1 MKMIHLNA
9 KIISRGGE
17 KPQSAVAFAA
27 YRSGT
32 KIYCEYD
39 GEIKDFS
46 RKGHVIYSEILLPEY
61 ALKEFADR
69 SVLWNAVENFEKG
82 SRAQLSR
89 EIEFSLPCELDVDE
103 RLKAAKKL
111 AEFFRDKGMVVD
123 MNLHNPDHENPNPHC
138 HLMLTM
144 RPFQKDGTFLEKKCW
159 REYELDKN
167 GQKIPTKK
175 GNDYKS
181 HKVYATDWDDKG
193 NVEKW
198 RALWA
203 DIETDFYRKNG
214 YEITAEHRSFER
226 QGIDLL
232 PTIHMGAAVTAMERR
247 DIKTQIG
254 NMNREI
260 KKINELII
268 SSMENIERLTDKIA
282 FFEKEKKSAGQEK
295 ENEAPAQEKKEDSL
309 TAILM
314 EWQKNR
320 SAFIQDNNIRQRTD
334 TKTGNIKN
342 FSSMVSF
349 LQSHKIETLED
360 LHRLAEETKKQRSNN
375 IHNQRE
381 LNAKLKKMSNIVDI
395 YQAYKPYAE
404 YLKKYES
411 LSGRQKQ
418 FYYDKNADKIETA
431 LSYRTGLKNMSDT
444 DKLLPKT
451 WKRELDGLKAESAR
465 IKHDLAENNAILGEL
480 AEIADKAAMVQRGKS
495 KQNEILPNLGEQ
507 KRKEVIMAE
516 NKKYYF
522 LKLKEDFFDQREI
535 VVLEGSK
542 DGVLYVNILL
552 KLYLKSLQHNGK
564 LLLNEITP
572 LSAEMIA
579 LLTRHEVGTVERAM
593 RAFMQLGLVEVLED
607 NIFYMPEIQEM
618 TGKGSSDGERKA
630 RYRRQKA
637 EENMLL
643 LTDKNTD
650 IGQNWDNVPPLSQFC
665 PPEIRDK
672 SIENR
677 DKNLDKRESKE
688 QGQFLREK
696 GTLPRPYGKYGNV
709 ILTDR
714 ELETLKN
721 DFPADYLSMIEH
733 LSEYMEYSGRT
744 YKNHLATMECWKRAD
759 LKKEQETGRGYSYNG
774 SFKEGDSL

>member
-1 MKMIHLNA
+1 MIHISTKMIHLNA

-17 KPQSAVAFAA
+17 KPQSAVASAA

-32 KIYCEYD
+32 NIYCEYD

-46 RKGHVIYSEILLPEY
+46 RKSHVIYSEILLPEY
-61 ALKEFADR
+61 APKEFADR

-89 EIEFSLPCELDVDE
+89 EIEFSLPCELDADE

-123 MNLHNPDHENPNPHC
+123 MNLHNPDHKNPNPHC

-159 REYELDKN
+159 REYDLDKN

-203 DIETDFYRKNG
+203 DIETDFYKKNG

-247 DIKTQIG
+247 GIQTEVG

-260 KKINELII
+260 KKINALII
-268 SSMENIERLTDKIA
+268 SSMENVEHLTDKIA
-282 FFEKEKKSAGQEK
+282 FLEKEKKAIERDEEKGTQTQESK
-295 ENEAPAQEKKEDSL
+295 PDTLIS
-309 TAILM
+309 ILM
-314 EWQKNR
+314 EWQQNR
-320 SAFIQDNNIRQRTD
+320 SAFIQDNNIRQRID
-334 TKTGNIKN
+334 TKAGNVKD
-342 FSSMVSF
+342 FSVMVAF
-349 LQSHKIETLED
+349 LQTHKIETLED
-360 LHRLAEETKKQRSNN
+360 LLKMVEDTKKRRSDN

-418 FYYDKNADKIETA
+418 SYNDKNADKIETA
-431 LSYRTGLKNMSDT
+431 LSYRTGLKNMSGT

-451 WKRELDGLKAESAR
+451 WKKELEELKEESAKL
-465 IKHDLAENNAILGEL
+465 KHDLAESDAILGEL
-480 AEIADKAAMVQRGKS
+480 AEIADKAVMVQRAKA
-495 KQNEILPNLGEQ
+495 KQNEILPNLGE
-507 KRKEVIMAE
+507 
-516 NKKYYF
+516 
-522 LKLKEDFFDQREI
+522 
-535 VVLEGSK
+535 
-542 DGVLYVNILL
+542 
-552 KLYLKSLQHNGK
+552 
-564 LLLNEITP
+564 
-572 LSAEMIA
+572 
-579 LLTRHEVGTVERAM
+579 
-593 RAFMQLGLVEVLED
+593 
-607 NIFYMPEIQEM
+607 
-618 TGKGSSDGERKA
+618 
-630 RYRRQKA
+630 
-637 EENMLL
+637 
-643 LTDKNTD
+643 
-650 IGQNWDNVPPLSQFC
+650 
-665 PPEIRDK
+665 
-672 SIENR
+672 
-677 DKNLDKRESKE
+677 
-688 QGQFLREK
+688 EK
-696 GTLPRPYGKYGNV
+696 T
-709 ILTDR
+709 I
-714 ELETLKN
+714 
-721 DFPADYLSMIEH
+721 
-733 LSEYMEYSGRT
+733 
-744 YKNHLATMECWKRAD
+744 
-759 LKKEQETGRGYSYNG
+759 KKERGSYGR
-774 SFKEGDSL
+774 E